1 MRNRLNSALASTL
14 ILCALSAVAADAP
27 LGYTRWKNGPPTAD
41 DYFPLA
47 VWLQAPH
54 NAAKYKALG
63 INLYVGLWD
72 GPKEEQLS
80 ALAKAEMP
88 VICHQNEA
96 ALKSV
101 NAKIVIGWM
110 HGDEPDNA
118 QELPNGKGYGP
129 PIAPQK
135 IVADYEKLRT
145 ADPSRPIFLNLG
157 QGVAWDAWIGRGVRS
172 NKPEDYPEYVK
183 GGDIVSFDIYPSSH
197 DHKDVAG
204 KLQFVPQG
212 VERLVK
218 WTERTK
224 PVWCCIETTQISNP
238 GKMPTPQAVR
248 TQVWMA
254 LIQGARGIIYF
265 AHEFKP
271 RFIEAGLLTHPEIVE
286 AVKNVNA
293 EVKSLAPVLNAPDA
307 VGAVEI
313 AQPKDAAP
321 VAFLAK
327 RHGGALYVFAV
338 NMRETDTKATFT
350 LKDVAGAN
358 AEVLGEKRTL
368 PIAEKTFSDE
378 FKGYAV
384 HLYKLTP

>member
-1 MRNRLNSALASTL
+1 MRNRLILPLASAW
-14 ILCALSAVAADAP
+14 ILCVLSAVAADAP
-27 LGYTRWKNGPPTAD
+27 PGYTRWKNGPPTSD

-63 INLYVGLWD
+63 INLYVGLWT
-72 GPKEEQLS
+72 GPDDEQL
-80 ALAKAEMP
+80 ATLEKAGIQL
-88 VICHQNEA
+88 ICHQNDA
-96 ALKSV
+96 ALKSA
-101 NAKIVIGWM
+101 NARTIVGWM

-129 PIAPQK
+129 PIEPQK
-135 IVADYEKLRT
+135 IVADYEKLRA

-183 GGDIVSFDIYPSSH
+183 GGDIVSFDIYPTSH

-204 KLQFVPQG
+204 KLEFVPRG

-218 WTERTK
+218 WTERAK

-248 TQVWMA
+248 SQVWMA
-254 LIQGARGIIYF
+254 LIHGARGIIYF
-265 AHEFKP
+265 AHQFKP
-271 RFIEAGLLTHPEIVE
+271 KFIEAGLLAHPEIVD
-286 AVKNVNA
+286 AVKNINA
-293 EVKSLAPVLNAPDA
+293 EVKSLAPVLNAPD
-307 VGAVEI
+307 VSDAVEI

-321 VAFLAK
+321 VAFLVK
-327 RHGGALYVFAV
+327 RHGGFTYVFAV
-338 NMRETDTKATFT
+338 NMRPAATRATFT
-350 LKDVAGAN
+350 VKG
-358 AEVLGEKRTL
+358 EVKAVEAINEKRPL
-368 PIAEKTFSDE
+368 ELSRNSFSDE
-378 FKGYAV
+378 FQGYAV
-384 HLYKLTP
+384 HLYRITP